1 MNVLIVCA
9 AGMSSSALKEQM
21 IREIRKQNLDI
32 KVGACG
38 SSQVYIYAKRSDLVL
53 IAPQISYMKED
64 IINQSSKECL
74 IIPEDAY
81 GKSDGSA
88 LVDMTLHPEKYKERA
103 DGREKIRKVAAK
115 MSSNIYV
122 LSIMD
127 GFRMIMPVS
136 MIGSVFSLL
145 VSFPV
150 SALNT
155 VITDS
160 ILGEFFELGYQMTLG
175 LISIYLSFSIAMC
188 FAKRSRIR
196 KEGLVLATV
205 IDFMAL
211 CGVSNKGWLNLEFF
225 DGNGMLTAILCSIL
239 TYKIYAYAD
248 HFMDHSRK
256 TLISNNIIESLYS
269 LIPVS
274 LCMIMTLIFSGIFY
288 MKFHMYFTQWSN
300 LVLSEK
306 IGELAGNNMFT
317 MLFLSSVA
325 VILWFTGIH
334 GGKIVG
340 TVRTP
345 LFKPLSL
352 ANLNAWKNG
361 LQLPY
366 VCIEQSSYIYI
377 FGGVG
382 STLCLAFLM
391 AFFSKSNKLKQLGK
405 IAFPM
410 GIFFINEPLIFGLP
424 YVFNLSLLFPFLF
437 VPFASGVM
445 TIALTSVGIL
455 PRCIGIDMPWTTP
468 PVMSGLIQGGW
479 KLALWQVVLLIL
491 QMVMWYPFF
500 KKMDEKAVA
509 FENRYHHEVNNLK

>member
-88 LVDMTLHPEKYKERA
+88 LVDMTLHPEKYKERE

-211 CGVSNKGWLNLEFF
+211 CGVSNKGW
-225 DGNGMLTAILCSIL
+225 
-239 TYKIYAYAD
+239 
-248 HFMDHSRK
+248 
-256 TLISNNIIESLYS
+256 
-269 LIPVS
+269 
-274 LCMIMTLIFSGIFY
+274 
-288 MKFHMYFTQWSN
+288 Q
-300 LVLSEK
+300 EK
-306 IGELAGNNMFT
+306 
-317 MLFLSSVA
+317 
-325 VILWFTGIH
+325 H
-334 GGKIVG
+334 
-340 TVRTP
+340 
-345 LFKPLSL
+345 
-352 ANLNAWKNG
+352 
-361 LQLPY
+361 
-366 VCIEQSSYIYI
+366 
-377 FGGVG
+377 
-382 STLCLAFLM
+382 
-391 AFFSKSNKLKQLGK
+391 
-405 IAFPM
+405 
-410 GIFFINEPLIFGLP
+410 
-424 YVFNLSLLFPFLF
+424 
-437 VPFASGVM
+437 
-445 TIALTSVGIL
+445 
-455 PRCIGIDMPWTTP
+455 
-468 PVMSGLIQGGW
+468 
-479 KLALWQVVLLIL
+479 
-491 QMVMWYPFF
+491 
-500 KKMDEKAVA
+500 
-509 FENRYHHEVNNLK
+509 